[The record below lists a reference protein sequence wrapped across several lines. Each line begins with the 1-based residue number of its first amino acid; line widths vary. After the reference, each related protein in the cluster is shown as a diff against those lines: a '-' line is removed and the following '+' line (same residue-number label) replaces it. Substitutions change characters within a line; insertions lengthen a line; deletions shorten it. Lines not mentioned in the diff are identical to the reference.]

1 MIWSLRLAFAFLL
14 AVIGRVMLQK
24 FWVERFPGEASPW
37 WWGALAGALFAGVFI
52 TLEKYFTR
60 RFLGLI
66 SVVMFGVVFGF
77 IASYLFTQSLFL
89 LPLFSESEAWFRD
102 WVQYC
107 SLAIFVYL
115 SVIGILQSKDDF
127 KFVIPFVEL
136 QRESAGPKS
145 VLLDTSVIIDGR
157 IADLVDLR
165 LITTRIILPRFVLK
179 ELQAV
184 SDSQDKLK
192 RNRGRRGLDILNR
205 MQRSKSTVIEFY
217 EGDPPGIEGVDA
229 KLVAVAKHLD
239 AAVMTNDF
247 NLAKVAQLQ
256 GVQVVNLNDIAVA
269 MRPVILPGEQME
281 VKIQKPGE
289 SHGQGVGYLDDGTM
303 VVVEGGFGRIGEVVT
318 INVTS
323 AIQTSAGRMIFGTLK
338 GWTEPPRA
346 ARGRGTSKPPKTK
359 TEALRLAQQAI
370 EVLKTP
376 TDVLKRQTDLVGFE
390 DVDEVLLK
398 EAEAKK
404 KAGPP
409 SGRPGADLTP
419 SRQSSLGG
427 IRPGAE
433 GGSTGSGLRPAV
445 QPPRSAGS

>member
-289 SHGQGVGYLDDGTM
+289 SWASSSSSR
-303 VVVEGGFGRIGEVVT
+303 EPA
-318 INVTS
+318 S
-323 AIQTSAGRMIFGTLK
+323 A
-338 GWTEPPRA
+338 RA
-346 ARGRGTSKPPKTK
+346 
-359 TEALRLAQQAI
+359 
-370 EVLKTP
+370 
-376 TDVLKRQTDLVGFE
+376 
-390 DVDEVLLK
+390 
-398 EAEAKK
+398 
-404 KAGPP
+404 
-409 SGRPGADLTP
+409 
-419 SRQSSLGG
+419 
-427 IRPGAE
+427 
-433 GGSTGSGLRPAV
+433 
-445 QPPRSAGS
+445 